1 MTNSYDVLVV
11 ILSITLAIFLIL
23 GIIALA
29 KIIQIMNGV
38 KRLVAKA
45 EQVADNVETMTA
57 VLERTA
63 TGPGA
68 VLKTVAGI
76 INNAMRHKS
85 HKEDDNDG

>member
-1 MTNSYDVLVV
+1 MTSYDVLVV

-29 KIIQIMNGV
+29 KVIQIMNGV
-38 KRLVAKA
+38 KRLVSKA

-76 INNAMRHKS
+76 INGAMRHKS
-85 HKEDDNDG
+85 NKED

>member
-1 MTNSYDVLVV
+1 MTTSYDVLVV
-11 ILSITLAIFLIL
+11 ILSITLAVFLIL

-85 HKEDDNDG
+85 HKEDDSDG